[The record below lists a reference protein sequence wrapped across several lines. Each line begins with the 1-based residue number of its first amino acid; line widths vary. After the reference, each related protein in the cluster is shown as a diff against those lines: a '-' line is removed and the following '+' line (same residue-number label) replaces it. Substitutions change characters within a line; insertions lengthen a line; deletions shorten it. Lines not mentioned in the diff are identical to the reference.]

1 MRPASSSKSSIPRSI
16 SWLAWDRTGD
26 RHPGKAGQERTS
38 ELGDDRERG
47 RNGADAEPAGQALVD
62 LVEFVAQIFDLGENP
77 MGVVQGD
84 LSLGRQA
91 DIPMAAL
98 DDRRPEI
105 VFEQPDRSR

>member
-1 MRPASSSKSSIPRSI
+1 MPRSI
-16 SWLAWDRTGD
+16 SWLVVGQNRHG
-26 RHPGKAGQERTS
+26 HPGEAGQEGTS

-77 MGVVQGD
+77 MGVVQDD